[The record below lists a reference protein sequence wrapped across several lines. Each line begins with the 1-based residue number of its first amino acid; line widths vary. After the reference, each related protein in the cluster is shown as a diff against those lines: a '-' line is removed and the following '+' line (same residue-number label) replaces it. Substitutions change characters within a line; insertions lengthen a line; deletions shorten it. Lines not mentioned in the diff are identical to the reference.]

1 MATTRKTAKKKP
13 AKTTPANTRTAKAK
27 TAKSPVGADA
37 PIRAFK
43 YAEALDAW
51 LAKKRNAA
59 AGIWIRLAKKGSGI
73 KSITYPEAVEIA
85 LCHGWIDSQMRP
97 ESATAYL
104 QRFTPRRPTSVWSK
118 INREKALALIA
129 SGRMRPG
136 GLEEIERAKQDG
148 RWEAAYDSARTA
160 TVPADFQRELEAHPR
175 AEAFFKTISGAN
187 RYAILWRLQTAKK
200 PETRAKRIRTF
211 VEMLEKGETIH

>member
-1 MATTRKTAKKKP
+1 MAIKKTTAKRK
-13 AKTTPANTRTAKAK
+13 TAKAK
-27 TAKSPVGADA
+27 TGKAKTARSPVGSDA

-43 YAEALDAW
+43 DAAALDAW
-51 LAKKRNAA
+51 LAKNQHAP

-73 KSITYPEAVEIA
+73 KSITYPEAVETA
-85 LCHGWIDSQMRP
+85 LCHGWIDSQMKP

-104 QRFTPRRPTSVWSK
+104 QRFTPRRPTSIWSK

-129 SGRMRPG
+129 GGRMRPG
-136 GLEEIERAKQDG
+136 GLAEIERAKQDG

-160 TVPADFQRELEAHPR
+160 TVPADFERELEAHPK
-175 AEAFFKTISGAN
+175 AKAFFETVSGAN

-200 PETRAKRIRTF
+200 AETRAKRIRSF